1 MSTAPAAPR
10 TTTRLRRLSAAVLGA
25 GLLVGAFA
33 GTASA
38 KTVTGNAGSVTT
50 TCDPVTGLS
59 YKGDFPAGETGQ
71 AVITVTYSVKAC
83 DKAPVVVDTRLYLTA
98 APSAVAYDN
107 AAAPLSGKF
116 AVAGVQ
122 PNTSYIAKV
131 SVYNAATGTL
141 VGSKS
146 IYAAAKYKGV

>member
-1 MSTAPAAPR
+1 MSTAPRP
-10 TTTRLRRLSAAVLGA
+10 TTRFRRLGAAVLGA

-38 KTVTGNAGSVTT
+38 KTVAGNAGSVVT

-59 YKGDFPAGETGQ
+59 YKGDYPAGESGQ

-83 DKAPVVVDTRLYLTA
+83 DKAAVIVDTRLYRTVD
-98 APSAVAYDN
+98 PSAIAYDN

-116 AVAGVQ
+116 AVSGVV

-141 VGSKS
+141 MGSKS
-146 IYAAAKYKGV
+146 IYAAANYKGV